1 MTVEHCSQ
9 LKTLPGCSNDLKAQ
23 QNIILW
29 LQRHFVNWYRHC
41 ELWSF
46 GRESTEEATI
56 KIILTAHS
64 LYGTTIVPAFLNH
77 CSIITNQNCNSSE
90 NADIEGLCY
99 SYYCICKYVSCLLRS
114 PFLWEYRAIRTQKNV
129 KQSKKEMKRI
139 SVKLDFLVSFCSFYH
154 WDDKTLSLAV
164 YAKS

>member
-9 LKTLPGCSNDLKAQ
+9 LKTLPGCSNNSKAQ

-29 LQRHFVNWYRHC
+29 LQRHFVNRYRHC
-41 ELWSF
+41 ERWRF
-46 GRESTEEATI
+46 GRESTEEATK

-64 LYGTTIVPAFLNH
+64 LYGTSAILPAFLNH

-90 NADIEGLCY
+90 NADIEGLHY

-114 PFLWEYRAIRTQKNV
+114 PFCENTEQLWLFERIKMLSRAR
-129 KQSKKEMKRI
+129 KKWREFQLNWI
-139 SVKLDFLVSFCSFYH
+139 F
-154 WDDKTLSLAV
+154 LSLSV
-164 YAKS
+164 VFITEMTKHYH